1 MAEIL
6 KETISPEMVQEI
18 CGYVR
23 TGVDFITAAIAAGLS
38 MEQAESLHSSIDGD
52 PEDTFFVVIKADF
65 VRAVAHFEILQL
77 QRIIQEGG
85 ASGAKWILEKRLPR
99 RYGKQRKY
107 LPGAGDFLEIED
119 SEPCQKAVKIGKD
132 DFKAG

>member
-23 TGVDFITAAIAAGLS
+23 TGVDFITAAIAAGLP
-38 MEQAESLHSSIDGD
+38 MERAEALHSAIDGD
-52 PEDTFFVVIKADF
+52 PEDVFFADIKASL
-65 VRAVAHFEILQL
+65 VRAVAHFEILHL

-85 ASGAKWILEKRLPR
+85 ASGAKWILEKRLPG
-99 RYGKQRKY
+99 RYGKQIKQ
-107 LPGAGDFLEIED
+107 LPGAGDFLEIENG
-119 SEPCQKAVKIGKD
+119 EGNFKAAKIGKD